1 MLWHSSTPPTGTR
14 RLLARFVVAG
24 ALAAT
29 SLALSAPMAS
39 AALVEWEGAFSV
51 GGEPGLIATDGA
63 GRVYVP
69 LRGQGK
75 VALFDNARRGNQF
88 LRFVGVGVLA
98 DPYGAA
104 IDDREDLYVT
114 DRGLHATVQFDALV
128 NNNGNYLVNGTRGTA
143 LAQFDE
149 PRGIAVDSLTRA
161 YVAEVGNLR
170 VQALE
175 VAGLEL
181 RPLFAFG
188 VAAEGMTNPDGI
200 AYDSA
205 GRFYV
210 SEAAAA
216 PAGRVVLYSPQG
228 AAMAQ
233 MVPSGSGAGQVSEPR
248 GLNVDPVNRLIV
260 ADAGNHRVS
269 VFNPFDAGGGHL
281 GSFGSLGAGV
291 GQFNGP
297 SSVALA
303 PGAMLYVADRAN
315 GRIVRLRYDDAD
327 RDGALDALDVCPG
340 VYDPRQLDHDG
351 DGLGDPCDPDDD
363 NDGIP
368 DELDPCPVTLPV
380 NDANRDGCNDP
391 VSTAK
396 VSRASSKRKLRPT
409 AVVGRARADVLGVR
423 RVEVALA
430 LRTARGCRWLTSPRG
445 ELRAGKCDR
454 PRWFKARGTARWRV
468 TLRNAKLRRGR
479 YVVYSRA
486 TQRRT
491 GLLERNRRAKA
502 RFNVRR

>member
-1 MLWHSSTPPTGTR
+1 MAR
-14 RLLARFVVAG
+14 AAVAALLAVALLALATPVAG
-24 ALAAT
+24 A
-29 SLALSAPMAS
+29 AL
-39 AALVEWEGAFSV
+39 LEWEGEFAA
-51 GGEPGLIATDGA
+51 GGEPGEIATDGA

-88 LRFVGVGVLA
+88 LRFVGGGVLS

-114 DRGLHATVQFDALV
+114 DRGLHAAVQFDALV
-128 NNNGNYLVNGTRGTA
+128 NNNGSYLVTGTRGTA

-188 VAAEGMTNPDGI
+188 VASEGMTNPDGV
-200 AYDSA
+200 ALDSG

-210 SEAAAA
+210 SDAVAA
-216 PAGRVVLYSPQG
+216 PTGRVVIYSPQG
-228 AAMAQ
+228 AAIAV
-233 MVPSGSGAGQVSEPR
+233 MVPSGSGAGEVSEPR
-248 GLNVDPVNRLIV
+248 GLDVDPVSRLIV

-269 VFNPFDAGGGHL
+269 VFNPFDFGGGHA
-281 GSFGSLGAGV
+281 GSFGSLGSGTD
-291 GQFNGP
+291 QFNGP
-297 SSVALA
+297 NSVALA
-303 PGAMLYVADRAN
+303 PGAMLYVADRVN
-315 GRIVRLRYDDAD
+315 GRIVRLRYDDAE
-327 RDGALDALDVCPG
+327 RDGAIDAVDVCPG
-340 VYDPRQLDHDG
+340 VYDPQQRDHDG
-351 DGLGDPCDPDDD
+351 DRAGDACDIDDD
-363 NDGIP
+363 NDGLVDTI
-368 DELDPCPVTLPV
+368 DPCPVTLPV

-396 VSRASSKRKLRPT
+396 LSRASSTRKLRPK
-409 AVVGRARADVLGVR
+409 AIVGRARADVLGVR

-430 LRTARGCRWLTSPRG
+430 LRTAHGCRWLTSPRG
-445 ELRAGKCDR
+445 KLRAGKCSR
-454 PRWFKARGTARWRV
+454 PRWFEARGTTRWRV
-468 TLRNAKLRRGR
+468 TLRKAKLRRGR

-491 GLLERNRRAKA
+491 GLVERNRRAKA
-502 RFNVRR
+502 RFAVRR